1 MKAQFGTFNID
12 MRPIE
17 TIDVSDKIE
26 SYINENVIVIPQGL
40 VYHDAFGDVGGRGK
54 KYLQISANDQ
64 VYNILADQY
73 VEDIKIELA
82 PAENDIKVVYYF
94 FTSPNSNWRAILS
107 GQLHQLKSYGILS
120 EADLYIHVTD
130 CYNYTEE
137 IKEIIKKI
145 VPPAIVS
152 TSFVNQFEYPAL
164 KLIHAL
170 SIQYPESTFLYFHS
184 KGMTHN
190 LHSRSLEETLLF
202 TKTFE
207 NWRKNIQL
215 LNKENKQKA
224 GLFPSEEGW
233 IWYNFWYAKGAYLA
247 KCNEP
252 EITDYRY
259 YYEAWLGLANPEK
272 TLPAN
277 DCLNLFKIKNVLK
290 EYFTP
295 VEADIYK
302 ENLMEKHFL
311 HGDFKE
317 FRVVRTS
324 LMIYS
329 QLKMDSFFK
338 PFKKVVK
345 KWRLKIY
352 ERLPGA
358 SNWRKSGG
366 NIPLQV
372 VETISILLRMML

>member
-12 MRPIE
+12 MLPVE
-17 TIDVSDKIE
+17 TIDVSDKIAG
-26 SYINENVIVIPQGL
+26 YINENVITIPQGL
-40 VYHDAFGDVGGRGK
+40 VYREVFGNVGGHGK
-54 KYLQISANDQ
+54 AFLQISANNR
-64 VYNILADQY
+64 VYNILEDEYA
-73 VEDIKIELA
+73 EDIKIDFSLA
-82 PAENDIKVVYYF
+82 ANTIKIVYYF
-94 FTSPNSNWRAILS
+94 FTSPNSNWQAILS
-107 GQLHQLKSYGILS
+107 GQLHQLKNYGILS

-137 IKEIIKKI
+137 IKEIIGKI
-145 VPPAIVS
+145 VPSAIVS
-152 TSFVNQFEYPAL
+152 TSFVNQFEYPAF
-164 KLIHAL
+164 KLIHDLAMK
-170 SIQYPESTFLYFHS
+170 YPESTFLYFHS

-190 LHSRSLEETLLF
+190 LHSRSLEEILLF

-247 KCNEP
+247 KCNAP

-272 TLPAN
+272 VLPAN
-277 DCLNLFKIKNVLK
+277 DCLNLFKIKKVVK
-290 EYFTP
+290 EYFSP
-295 VEADIYK
+295 VEANIYK
-302 ENLMEKHFL
+302 ENLMEKHFA
-311 HGDFKE
+311 HGGFKE

-338 PFKKVVK
+338 PFKKVFK
-345 KWRLKIY
+345 
-352 ERLPGA
+352 
-358 SNWRKSGG
+358 NWH
-366 NIPLQV
+366 
-372 VETISILLRMML
+372 